1 MLRNIK
7 NICTCP
13 KCGHSVGW
21 RRKLFTGIL
30 AQWPCK
36 NCGTAL
42 EFGLNRYPILLPV
55 VIIPINLWVTP
66 HVDFWVSA
74 VINGLGIFFVSF
86 ISLVVVEKYEPP
98 HRHDAK

>member
-1 MLRNIK
+1 MIKNIK

-42 EFGLNRYPILLPV
+42 DLASIDTQYCFLWLSYQSIYGLRLM
-55 VIIPINLWVTP
+55 
-66 HVDFWVSA
+66 
-74 VINGLGIFFVSF
+74 
-86 ISLVVVEKYEPP
+86 
-98 HRHDAK
+98 